1 MDGVGLA
8 GIQISRYWKNVVEE
22 SGDLDRSIGVP
33 TRTRPQWA
41 LVTMVRNERMKG
53 ISVSSLYLYFLSY
66 FFLPPRRIV
75 APRVT
80 YEMKFN
86 AFLEFITWAAR
97 DSYFE
102 PEKYIFQAWRYF
114 CFFPFCAYGLA
125 PFEILT
131 SRLFLRSRHP
141 NQFAFVNWIFF
152 SRKGIAFISPN
163 RRFKRR
169 DRIIGSK

>member
-33 TRTRPQWA
+33 TRRPQWA

-53 ISVSSLYLYFLSY
+53 ISVSSLYLYFLSC

-97 DSYFE
+97 DSRRN
-102 PEKYIFQAWRYF
+102 IFSKPGGIFVSFLYAPCLWF
-114 CFFPFCAYGLA
+114 A

-152 SRKGIAFISPN
+152 SPKGIAFISLN